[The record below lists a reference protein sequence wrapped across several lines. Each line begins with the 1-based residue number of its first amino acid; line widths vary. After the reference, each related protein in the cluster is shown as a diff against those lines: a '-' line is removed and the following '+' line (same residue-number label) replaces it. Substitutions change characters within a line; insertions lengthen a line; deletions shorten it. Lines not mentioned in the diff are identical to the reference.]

1 VRSAPGGPIR
11 NHLTQRPVLIALRNI
26 LIIALLAL
34 LLTLAPGGGNFVEG
48 LLTALSLIFVA
59 AIGLLA
65 MRTWRDTALA
75 RDSMSDQQRLMFY
88 GALGA
93 IALMIAGVDELLGTG
108 IGTLVWITVVAVSGY
123 LLFVTWRA
131 ANSY

>member
-1 VRSAPGGPIR
+1 M
-11 NHLTQRPVLIALRNI
+11 LIALRNI

-34 LLTLAPGGGNFVEG
+34 LLTVAPGGDNFVEA

-65 MRTWRDTALA
+65 ARTWRETALT
-75 RDSMSDQQRLMFY
+75 RDSMSDQQRLTFY

-93 IALMIAGVDELLGTG
+93 IALMIAGLDELLGTG
-108 IGTLVWITVVAVSGY
+108 IGTLVWITIVGVSGY
-123 LLFVTWRA
+123 LLFATWRA